1 MKKMILLL
9 MSLLIVVNCAVAKV
23 QEFDPYKDRDPKA
36 SKILFDVILRDEE
49 WTKEEAAKNFNV
61 NLDKSSAFFVDLND
75 DGVNEIIG
83 VNWSSFFFC
92 KQGLQIFILHKEKG
106 EYKNISDGMH
116 FEPQRKIKVLD
127 EKTFGFRDI
136 LTYCID
142 LRHIPWSDAPY
153 NPSVFKYYKGKYVY
167 EYVTKQEMDYQCP
180 VPQK

>member
-9 MSLLIVVNCAVAKV
+9 ISLLIVVNYAVAKV

-83 VNWSSFFFC
+83 VIWSSFFYC
-92 KQGLQIFILHKEKG
+92 KQGWQIFILHKENG
-106 EYKNISDGMH
+106 QYKNIAEILH
-116 FEPQRKIKVLD
+116 FEPQDKIRILD
-127 EKTFGFRDI
+127 NKTSGFRNI
-136 LTYCID
+136 LTYSID

-153 NPSVFKYYKGKYVY
+153 TPTIFKYENGKYVY
-167 EYVTKQEMDYQCP
+167 EFKGIKDLDYQCP
-180 VPQK
+180 VP